1 MNYSINFK
9 GKYIKPVFIKSKADD
24 GAYKNHKVSIVE
36 LDYHSCS
43 DTKTINK
50 VASNWNSRK
59 TFAEDIAQTMTNF
72 HKNNYL
78 TTPKRFF
85 VLTEQ
90 KDSFKKVNSDDILA
104 VAQVT
109 RRENNL
115 WVDFLQVKPEFTMFE
130 ENAKY
135 KKIGTGVLNFI
146 KEAFNEYPIV
156 LSPVRTAVDFYKKN
170 GFKFEGP
177 LMILMK
183 K

>member
-1 MNYSINFK
+1 M
-9 GKYIKPVFIKSKADD
+9 
-24 GAYKNHKVSIVE
+24 
-36 LDYHSCS
+36 
-43 DTKTINK
+43 
-50 VASNWNSRK
+50 
-59 TFAEDIAQTMTNF
+59 
-72 HKNNYL
+72 
-78 TTPKRFF
+78 
-85 VLTEQ
+85 
-90 KDSFKKVNSDDILA
+90 A